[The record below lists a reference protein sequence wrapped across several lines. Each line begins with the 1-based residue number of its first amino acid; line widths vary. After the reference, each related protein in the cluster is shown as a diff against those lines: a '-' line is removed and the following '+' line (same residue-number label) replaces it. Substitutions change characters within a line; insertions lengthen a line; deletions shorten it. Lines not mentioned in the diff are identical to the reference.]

1 MAKHIFDPMTNRKPT
16 ALRIAVSQVADEI
29 ADLHAT
35 IARLTEE
42 RDTAI
47 TDANDRR
54 VAELMEDNHFLRW
67 RVQTLQDEGAR
78 YTLQRV
84 GQSYE

>member
-1 MAKHIFDPMTNRKPT
+1 MTNRKPT
-16 ALRIAVSQVADEI
+16 ALCAAASQVADEI

-47 TDANDRR
+47 TDANDRI
-54 VAELMEDNHFLRW
+54 AELMEDNHFLRW

-78 YTLQRV
+78 YTPQRV
-84 GQSYE
+84 GQFYE